1 MENQPPPIKM
11 IDQENQGKE
20 KQEKENIVGKP
31 DLSRGPAQQP
41 VKNTPASNQARQI
54 DQEAL
59 SATITYL
66 EGMPTEVDIESTV
79 ENIQAWQQ
87 RLHDAGKPELN
98 GIADHLGSLIKY
110 LTTPDPD
117 SNAIGRSMIQIG
129 EMTMKAA
136 NDAEADIGSQMKI
149 LGNWLKKVGESL

>member
-1 MENQPPPIKM
+1 M
-11 IDQENQGKE
+11 IDQE
-20 KQEKENIVGKP
+20 KENQERENIIGEP
-31 DLSRGPAQQP
+31 DLSQAPAQQP
-41 VKNTPASNQARQI
+41 YHIAPASNQAQQT

-66 EGMPTEVDIESTV
+66 EGMPTGVDIESAV

-87 RLHDAGKPELN
+87 RLRDAGKPDLN

-117 SNAIGRSMIQIG
+117 GKAIGRSLIQIG

-136 NDAEADIGSQMKI
+136 NDADAGIGSLMKI